1 MSDGAWV
8 GRAVKIA
15 RSSRRFL
22 NGQQGFAKSWDDDT
36 GRYKV
41 KLPDNTTL
49 ALKAGYLD
57 LVNDDDDLE
66 FLREVGFDDD
76 ELNHKALRMH
86 WGNRNQALKWLKSQ
100 SSDPHPDSSAHAG
113 PSESTF
119 PSRRPP
125 TQQQLL
131 ESAAVTRKKARG
143 TQSSLLRPGAKPPTV
158 VAEADLEF
166 LREAGFDDDE
176 LNHKA
181 LRMHWGNRNQ
191 ALKWLKNQCLDAPPM
206 EPSGPERPV
215 PRESE
220 GQREPAPCA
229 SGSAGPSDRLRSTRQ
244 QPRESTDPDQP
255 PVVAEPPSL
264 GVQSAIWVQ
273 SRWARVKT
281 LHLACIAGLLMILL
295 RPECTAGVVFC
306 AIVYLGKREGWNFW
320 QILAVAHVADR
331 GVPHYRRGW

>member
-66 FLREVGFDDD
+66 FLREV
-76 ELNHKALRMH
+76 
-86 WGNRNQALKWLKSQ
+86 
-100 SSDPHPDSSAHAG
+100 
-113 PSESTF
+113 
-119 PSRRPP
+119 
-125 TQQQLL
+125 
-131 ESAAVTRKKARG
+131 
-143 TQSSLLRPGAKPPTV
+143 
-158 VAEADLEF
+158 
-166 LREAGFDDDE
+166 GFDDDE